1 MVFSWSKSDVITL
14 AICSAMI
21 GSILGIRFRS
31 AVLLPFIFVGS
42 VSLIAFALA
51 HDQALLQSVAM
62 IGVFVSLLQ
71 LGYFCT
77 ALLRHAVTPALAAG
91 ERSLL
96 ESPKLR

>member
-1 MVFSWSKSDVITL
+1 MVVSWSKSDVTTL
-14 AICSAMI
+14 AICSALI

-31 AVLLPFIFVGS
+31 VVLLPFIFVGS
-42 VSLIAFALA
+42 VSLVALA
-51 HDQALLQSVAM
+51 LAQDKGFLQSVAM